1 MPATAK
7 AVVAEALK
15 HVGVVEKPANSNRT
29 PFGKWFGADGVA
41 WCAMFV
47 SYVFA
52 HAGAPEML
60 KGAQTAKGS
69 AIVSKIKLHL
79 KKRGAKEIKPAD
91 AMPGDV
97 VIFDFPGGY
106 ETDHVGII
114 RAKSNAAKKQI
125 FTVEGNT
132 SSGAAGSQANGGGVY
147 KRTRSFGTVESIWRP
162 NYVAEVVTPV
172 APVVVPATAVSPIEP
187 VAAPTAVTAQP
198 AAPAVAVVEP
208 KTLAHG
214 SKGAEVKKLQAALKI
229 TADGIFG
236 NQTEAAVKAFQ
247 LKKGIVVTGKADAET
262 LKRLYK

>member
-7 AVVAEALK
+7 AVIAEALK
-15 HVGVVEKPANSNRT
+15 HVGTVEKPANSNRT
-29 PFGKWFGADGVA
+29 PFGKWFGADGQA

-52 HAGAPEML
+52 KAGAPEML
-60 KGAQTAKGS
+60 KGAQTAKG
-69 AIVSKIKLHL
+69 AAQVSKIKAHL
-79 KKRGAKEIKPAD
+79 KKHGAKQIKPAD
-91 AMPGDV
+91 AIAGDV

-106 ETDHVGII
+106 ETDHVGFI

-132 SSGAAGSQANGGGVY
+132 SSGAGGSQANGGGVY
-147 KRTRSFGTVESIWRP
+147 KRTRPFGTVESIWRP
-162 NYVAEVVTPV
+162 KYTVEAVTPV
-172 APVVVPATAVSPIEP
+172 APVAVIETPTQAVAP
-187 VAAPTAVTAQP
+187 VEAVTAP
-198 AAPAVAVVEP
+198 TVATAPATPKPVASL
-208 KTLAHG
+208 KHG
-214 SKGAEVKKLQAALKI
+214 SKGAEVKKLQTALKI

-247 LKKGIVVTGKADAET
+247 VKKGIVVTGVADAET